1 MPFSISPVRP
11 AALALVLAVLAG
23 SIALA
28 TAQRRDRTRDREPP
42 PVPADASVQWTVFV
56 SAFGEHAARRTVAS
70 AEPASIP
77 LPIAGWQCT
86 YSAPN
91 RAQVDASNWSEM
103 RTLACRHGDAIVSTT
118 GFCQVAGASWGA
130 RAGVLSL
137 GTDAAESRVTVTLDC
152 SVGR

>member
-1 MPFSISPVRP
+1 MPKSHSLVRP
-11 AALALVLAVLAG
+11 AALALAALALAS

-28 TAQRRDRTRDREPP
+28 SAQRRERTRDRQPP
-42 PVPADASVQWTVFV
+42 PVPADAAVQWTVFV
-56 SAFGEHAARRTVAS
+56 SAYGDQAARRTVAS

-91 RAQVDASNWSEM
+91 RAQVDGTNWSEM
-103 RTLACRHGDAIVSTT
+103 RTLECTHGDAVVSTT

-137 GTDAAESRVTVTLDC
+137 GTSAAESRVTVTLDC
-152 SVGR
+152 AVTS